1 MAKCTDT
8 VLIDEISIERSFTSM
23 PEPIRQQ
30 MPMTLLPQSLSFVLP
45 LAMFAFVSSVT
56 PGPNNV
62 MLTASGAT
70 FGYRRSVPHM
80 LGICLGVVVMVLL
93 IGAGLGKLFET
104 EPRIYTLLKYVG
116 AAYLIWLAWK
126 IARAGNVDQG
136 QSGSRPFSFWQAAAF
151 QWVNPKAWIMAVGVV
166 ATYTPREGFF
176 VNLMLSALVLGL
188 VNYPSI
194 SVWTLFGSTVGRALR
209 TPQALRTFNGVMAGL
224 LLLSLVPIF
233 AEHI

>member
-1 MAKCTDT
+1 
-8 VLIDEISIERSFTSM
+8 
-23 PEPIRQQ
+23 
-30 MPMTLLPQSLSFVLP
+30 MTLLPQSLSFVLP

-166 ATYTPREGFF
+166 ATYTPREGFL

-233 AEHI
+233 AEHV

>member
-1 MAKCTDT
+1 
-8 VLIDEISIERSFTSM
+8 M
-23 PEPIRQQ
+23 PS
-30 MPMTLLPQSLSFVLP
+30 LPESLSFMLP

-93 IGAGLGKLFET
+93 IGAGLGAVFEA

-116 AAYLIWLAWK
+116 AAYLVWLAWK
-126 IARAGNVDQG
+126 IARSGSVDQG
-136 QSGSRPFSFWQAAAF
+136 QAGNRPFSFWQAAAF

-176 VNLMLSALVLGL
+176 ANLLLSALVLGL

-209 TPQALRTFNGVMAGL
+209 TPQALRSFNWLMAGL
-224 LLLSLVPIF
+224 LMLSLLPIL
-233 AEHI
+233 ASHS

>member
-1 MAKCTDT
+1 
-8 VLIDEISIERSFTSM
+8 M
-23 PEPIRQQ
+23 PF
-30 MPMTLLPQSLSFVLP
+30 LPDSTAFILP

-62 MLTASGAT
+62 MLTASGAS
-70 FGYRRSVPHM
+70 FGYRRSVPHT
-80 LGICLGVVVMVLL
+80 LGICLGVVLMVLL
-93 IGAGLGKLFET
+93 IGAGLGKLFEA

-126 IARAGNVDQG
+126 IARSASVDQG
-136 QSGSRPFSFWQAAAF
+136 QSGNRPLSFLQAAAF
-151 QWVNPKAWIMAVGVV
+151 LWVNPKAWIMAVGVV

-176 VNLMLSALVLGL
+176 VNLLLSALVLGL

-209 TPQALRTFNGVMAGL
+209 TPRALRTFNGVMAGL
-224 LLLSLVPIF
+224 LLLSLWPLV
-233 AEHI
+233 AEHV

>member
-1 MAKCTDT
+1 
-8 VLIDEISIERSFTSM
+8 M
-23 PEPIRQQ
+23 PF
-30 MPMTLLPQSLSFVLP
+30 LPESSAFILP

>member
-1 MAKCTDT
+1 
-8 VLIDEISIERSFTSM
+8 
-23 PEPIRQQ
+23 
-30 MPMTLLPQSLSFVLP
+30 MTALPDSLSFVLP

-93 IGAGLGKLFET
+93 IGAGLGAVFEA
-104 EPRIYTLLKYVG
+104 EPRLYTLLKYVG
-116 AAYLIWLAWK
+116 AAYLVWLAWK
-126 IARAGNVDQG
+126 IARSGSVDQSHAG
-136 QSGSRPFSFWQAAAF
+136 HRPFSFWQAAAF

-176 VNLMLSALVLGL
+176 ANLVLSALVLGL

-209 TPQALRTFNGVMAGL
+209 TPQALRSFNWLMAGL
-224 LLLSLVPIF
+224 LMLSLLPIF
-233 AEHI
+233 MERA

>member
-1 MAKCTDT
+1 M
-8 VLIDEISIERSFTSM
+8 SY
-23 PEPIRQQ
+23 
-30 MPMTLLPQSLSFVLP
+30 LPDSTAFILP

-70 FGYRRSVPHM
+70 FGYRRSIPHM

-93 IGAGLGKLFET
+93 IGTGLGKLFEA

-126 IARAGNVDQG
+126 IARAAGVDQG

-176 VNLMLSALVLGL
+176 VNLLLSALVLGL

-194 SVWTLFGSTVGRALR
+194 SVWTLFGSALGRALR
-209 TPQALRTFNGVMAGL
+209 SPQALRNFNFAMGGL
-224 LLLSLVPIF
+224 LLLSLYPVF
-233 AEHI
+233 AQ